1 MLVRLVLTG
10 RALPGHTP
18 ESIRQGLQER
28 LKLSPAQSAALL
40 PPATRVVKSQLAR
53 ADGERWLALLRQ
65 VGLEARVEALE
76 VSSAPETVTAPA
88 PLPTPES
95 AVPAP
100 MLPPVAAVAP
110 DPLLALQALARD
122 GLKRAPPG
130 VGYVLQLLL
139 VTLCCVL
146 VPVLYSA
153 LVVGLAVALGW
164 YLMHIH
170 EYLGRLHNIWLLLA
184 IYAIPA
190 LSGGILLLF
199 MARPL
204 FFGGQREA
212 PPRELDLAR
221 EPQLQQVIEQLCQAI
236 GLRPPVAVHLCNEVN
251 ASVHFQGGWSGFF
264 SGDKVL
270 TIGMPLV
277 AGTTVQQLVGVLAH
291 EFGHFAQRL
300 GMRCSFLINRV
311 NAWLESRAY
320 ARDPWDDRLQ
330 GWLENEDTWELLR
343 WAGWVA
349 QYGIALARGLLR
361 GCFALSFRL
370 SRALSRQ
377 MEFDA
382 DRYETLI
389 AGSAAFRQGALRL
402 HALAQAQAE
411 VDRQNAHT
419 WRERR
424 LLRDIPEATALQV
437 ARLDAQTLQR
447 LEQSLEEGD
456 TRYWDSH
463 PADLER
469 IRHSEGLKAPGHL
482 HDPRPAAG
490 LFVDFTGHCQRVTRD
505 YYAALGLDYQ
515 AEQLQDSQAI
525 LQLNDQREQA
535 LDRLYEWTGRQ
546 WRALP
551 WLPLHLPVAEAHRQL
566 GWQAVV
572 DELRR
577 LSPEISRAWEE
588 AEAQEEQRVAL
599 GYCAR
604 MQQQG
609 VEPRLGEH
617 EPFVAERHLP
627 LYRQIEA
634 GDTPAQRQLQ
644 AAASLYRRRLELSLI
659 QATAS
664 VREAAR
670 LLLALGRLYGDY
682 ARLREAREL
691 AERFLTLHREYADQ
705 VTDRLSQ
712 DALLRFQ
719 DLALKL
725 LDQADAIAQTL
736 FDGATLGGYLRLRCT
751 RLNAQPGEPLDF
763 FRHSGTILDSLGYA
777 YRRAL
782 AEVASHGI
790 DAETRQGIRGIRLLV
805 KAEEA
810 GR

>member
-1 MLVRLVLTG
+1 MVFRLVLTG

-28 LKLSPAQSAALL
+28 LKLTPGQAAALL
-40 PPATRVVKSQLAR
+40 PPATRVVKSRLTQAE
-53 ADGERWLALLRQ
+53 AERWQALFRQ
-65 VGLEARVEALE
+65 LGLDTRVEALDAGAVAE
-76 VSSAPETVTAPA
+76 PAALSAPLSPPGTAAPA
-88 PLPTPES
+88 PAL
-95 AVPAP
+95 APA
-100 MLPPVAAVAP
+100 AEAAP
-110 DPLLALQALARD
+110 DPLLALQGLAGA
-122 GLKRAPPG
+122 GLKRSPPG
-130 VGYVLQLLL
+130 AGYVLQLLL
-139 VTLCCVL
+139 VTLCCL
-146 VPVLYSA
+146 LIPTLYGA
-153 LVVGLAVALGW
+153 LVLGLAAGLGW
-164 YLMHIH
+164 YLTHIH
-170 EYLGRLHNIWLLLA
+170 HYLHGLHNIWLLLA
-184 IYAIPA
+184 LYAIPA

-204 FFGGQREA
+204 FFGGQRESA
-212 PPRELDLAR
+212 PLALDLAR
-221 EPQLQQVIEQLCQAI
+221 EPQLRQVIEQLCRAI

-251 ASVHFQGGWSGFF
+251 ASVHFEGGWRGFF

-277 AGTTVQQLVGVLAH
+277 AGSTVQQFVGVLAH

-330 GWLENEDTWELLR
+330 GWLEDEDTWPLLR

-349 QYGIALARGLLR
+349 QYGIVLARRLLG
-361 GCFALSFRL
+361 GCFVLSFRL

-382 DRYETLI
+382 DRYETLV
-389 AGSAAFRQGALRL
+389 AGSAAFRQSALRL
-402 HALAQAQAE
+402 RALAQAQAE

-424 LLRDIPEATALQV
+424 LLRDIPEATALKA

-447 LEQSLEEGD
+447 LERSLEEGS
-456 TRYWDSH
+456 TRYWDTH

-482 HDPRPAAG
+482 HDSRPAAG
-490 LFVDFTGHCQRVTRD
+490 LFVDFAGHCQRVTRA
-505 YYAALGLDYQ
+505 YYAGLGLDYQ

-535 LDRLYEWTGRQ
+535 LDQLYEWTGRQ
-546 WRALP
+546 WRGLP

-566 GWQAVV
+566 DWQATV

-577 LSPEISRAWEE
+577 LSPEISRAWVE
-588 AEAQEEQRVAL
+588 AEVQEEQRVAL
-599 GYCAR
+599 GYCVL

-634 GDTPAQRQLQ
+634 GQTPAQRQLQ
-644 AAASLYRRRLELSLI
+644 QAASLYRRRLELSLGE
-659 QATAS
+659 APEA
-664 VREAAR
+664 VRDAAR
-670 LLLALGRLYGDY
+670 LLLALSRLYGDC
-682 ARLREAREL
+682 ARLREACEL
-691 AERFLTLHREYADQ
+691 AGRFLAVHREYGEPL
-705 VTDRLSQ
+705 TDRLSQ
-712 DALLRFQ
+712 DALLHFQ

-725 LDQADAIAQTL
+725 LGQADGIAQTL
-736 FDGATLGGYLRLRCT
+736 FDGVSLGGYLRLRCT
-751 RLNAQPGEPLDF
+751 RLNAQPGEPLEF
-763 FRHSGTILDSLGYA
+763 FRHSGAILDSLDYA

-782 AEVASHGI
+782 AEVASYGVG
-790 DAETRQGIRGIRLLV
+790 AEARQGIRGIRLLLKV
-805 KAEEA
+805 SEPA
-810 GR
+810 

>member
-1 MLVRLVLTG
+1 MLFRLMLTG
-10 RALPGHTP
+10 RALPGFTP

-28 LKLSPAQSAALL
+28 LKLAPAQAAALQ
-40 PPATRVVKSQLAR
+40 PPATRVIKSQLTR
-53 ADGERWLALLRQ
+53 AEAERWLALLKQ
-65 VGLEARVEALE
+65 VGLEVRVERLAVE
-76 VSSAPETVTAPA
+76 PAPSAAPA
-88 PLPTPES
+88 PAPPSAPAPAPAVTQS
-95 AVPAP
+95 AVAAP
-100 MLPPVAAVAP
+100 VAP

-122 GLKRAPPG
+122 GLKRSPPG
-130 VGYVLQLLL
+130 GGYLLQLLL
-139 VTLCCVL
+139 VTLCCL
-146 VPVLYSA
+146 LIPALYTA
-153 LVVGLAVALGW
+153 LLVGLALALGW
-164 YLMHIH
+164 YLSHIH
-170 EYLGRLHNIWLLLA
+170 HYLGGLHNVWLLLA
-184 IYAIPA
+184 IYGIPA

-212 PPRELDLAR
+212 PPLALDLAR
-221 EPQLQQVIEQLCQAI
+221 EPQLRQVIEQLCQAI
-236 GLRPPVAVHLCNEVN
+236 GLRPPLAVHLCNEVN
-251 ASVHFQGGWSGFF
+251 ASVHFAGGWRGFF

-277 AGTTVQQLVGVLAH
+277 AGTSVQQLVGVLAH

-320 ARDPWDDRLQ
+320 AHDPWDDRLQ
-330 GWLENEDTWELLR
+330 GWLDDEDTWDLLR

-349 QYGIALARGLLR
+349 QYGIAMARWLLR

-389 AGSAAFRQGALRL
+389 AGSAAFRQSALRL
-402 HALAQAQAE
+402 RALAQAQAE

-424 LLRDIPEATALQV
+424 LLRDIPEATALKV

-447 LEQSLEEGD
+447 LEQSLEED
-456 TRYWDSH
+456 STRYWDTH

-469 IRHSEGLKAPGHL
+469 IRHSEELKAPGHL
-482 HDPRPAAG
+482 HDPRPASG
-490 LFVDFTGHCQRVTRD
+490 LFADFAGHCQRVTQD

-535 LDRLYEWTGRQ
+535 LDQLYEWTGRQ

-551 WLPLHLPVAEAHRQL
+551 WLPVHLPVAEAHRAL
-566 GWQAVV
+566 NWQALV

-599 GYCAR
+599 GYCAL

-627 LYRQIEA
+627 LYRQIGA
-634 GDTPAQRQLQ
+634 GQTAAQRQLQ
-644 AAASLYRRRLELSLI
+644 VAASLYRRRLELSLI
-659 QATAS
+659 QAPAS
-664 VREAAR
+664 VRDAAR
-670 LLLALGRLYGDY
+670 LLQALSGLYGEY
-682 ARLREAREL
+682 AGLREAREL

-705 VTDRLSQ
+705 LTDRLSQ

-725 LDQADAIAQTL
+725 LTQADAVPQKL
-736 FDGATLGGYLRLRCT
+736 FDGVTLGGYLRLRCT
-751 RLNAQPGEPLDF
+751 RLNAQPGDPLDF
-763 FRHSGTILDSLGYA
+763 FRHSGAILDSLGYA

-782 AEVASHGI
+782 AEVASHGV
-790 DAETRQGIRGIRLLV
+790 AVEARQGIRGVRLLT
-805 KAEEA
+805 KLGDPA
-810 GR
+810 